1 MHRSSKTHQSR
12 LAEVQKRK
20 AEREEKRAKLLGMM
34 KRGEAYNSGTT
45 DQQRRS
51 STGIDNSKRVIG
63 ASSRLYPGPGKRQ
76 LSTAMLEQQR
86 KDREQNERLAA
97 LTSFPEVPRNK
108 VALQPTVATL
118 MMPVSLMAQRNMGRN
133 MQRTIAHMGRGG
145 GGGGSGSGMPMLNM
159 NNNHRFLQSTTGGLG
174 GSAIR
179 SMGLGAK
186 QHQQHQQYQQY
197 QQHHQHHQHSQ
208 HSQHPQYQV
217 QPSMP
222 QQQRHQHQHQHQQH
236 SSAHQRQH
244 SVQSHYNSTYLQPQQ
259 QYQQLQQ
266 QQQQQQSTFSA
277 QYYAR
282 SQFYYQKQQHQQP
295 KNPQQVWRPH

>member
-1 MHRSSKTHQSR
+1 

-259 QYQQLQQ
+259 QYQQQQQ

>member
-197 QQHHQHHQHSQ
+197 QQHK
-208 HSQHPQYQV
+208 
-217 QPSMP
+217 
-222 QQQRHQHQHQHQQH
+222 QHQQQPTTTNNNQQQPTTIPTTNTYRLCL
-236 SSAHQRQH
+236 QRMLRTMH
-244 SVQSHYNSTYLQPQQ
+244 WHCLLRTGQSHMVCS
-259 QYQQLQQ
+259 
-266 QQQQQQSTFSA
+266 
-277 QYYAR
+277 
-282 SQFYYQKQQHQQP
+282 
-295 KNPQQVWRPH
+295 

>member
-1 MHRSSKTHQSR
+1 

-34 KRGEAYNSGTT
+34 KRGEAYKSGTT

-197 QQHHQHHQHSQ
+197 QQHHQHHQHHQHSQ

-222 QQQRHQHQHQHQQH
+222 QQQRHQHQHQHQHQQH

-259 QYQQLQQ
+259 QYQQQQQ

>member
-1 MHRSSKTHQSR
+1 M
-12 LAEVQKRK
+12 QKRK

-259 QYQQLQQ
+259 QYQQQQQ